1 MSNTETIRFEAGLGF
16 EHIGQY
22 IVFLTEISDF
32 AVDKAIYAEAFDKS
46 LPARCAA

>member
-22 IVFLTEISDF
+22 TVFLTEISDF
-32 AVDKAIYAEAFDKS
+32 AVGKEIYAEAIDKS
-46 LPARCAA
+46 LPARSAA